1 MEVKK
6 IDELIGQLKAVV
18 GEENGESA
26 CVLNVAIG
34 EHIQSRFVPEINIS
48 AIIDALNELK
58 DIQEFGRKLPM
69 CGQVW
74 KHFKGGVYVIDGIAN
89 HTERK
94 DKGFVI
100 YHLRQENP
108 RAEVH
113 AGQLWARP
121 VDMFMSRV
129 DVGKYPDVKQF
140 YRFEHIG

>member
-6 IDELIGQLKAVV
+6 IDELISQLKAVV
-18 GEENGESA
+18 GDEDGESA
-26 CVLNVAIG
+26 CVINIALGAEV
-34 EHIQSRFVPEINIS
+34 QSRFVPELNVS

-58 DIQEFGRKLPM
+58 DIQEFGRELPKR
-69 CGQVW
+69 GQVW
-74 KHFKGGVYVIDGIAN
+74 KHFKGGVYVIDGIAK

-100 YHLRQENP
+100 YHLR
-108 RAEVH
+108 VGGH
-113 AGQLWARP
+113 ANQLWARP
-121 VDMFMSRV
+121 VEMFMSRV

>member
-58 DIQEFGRKLPM
+58 DIQEFGRKLPKR
-69 CGQVW
+69 GQVW

-100 YHLRQENP
+100 YHLREDV
-108 RAEVH
+108 RASR
-113 AGQLWARP
+113 LWARP

>member
-34 EHIQSRFVPEINIS
+34 EHIQSRFVPDVNVS

-58 DIQEFGRKLPM
+58 DIQEFGRKLPKR
-69 CGQVW
+69 GQVW
-74 KHFKGGVYVIDGIAN
+74 KHFKGGVYVIDGIAK

-100 YHLRQENP
+100 YHSREGGN
-108 RAEVH
+108 ESH
-113 AGQLWARP
+113 LWARP
-121 VDMFMSRV
+121 VEMFMSRV

-140 YRFEHIG
+140 YRFECIVS